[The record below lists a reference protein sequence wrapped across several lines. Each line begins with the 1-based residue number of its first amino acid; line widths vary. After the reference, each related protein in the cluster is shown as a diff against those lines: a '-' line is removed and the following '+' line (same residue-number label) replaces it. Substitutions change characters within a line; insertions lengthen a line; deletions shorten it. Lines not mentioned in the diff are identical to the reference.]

1 MSTDSGA
8 LLAVENLG
16 LRIPTG
22 RGVVDAVDGV
32 SFTLDRG
39 RTLAIVGESGC
50 GKSMLCRTLLKLLP
64 EKAYI
69 PEDSRIWFNGK
80 NIGHL
85 PEKAFNK
92 IRGREIAMIF
102 QDPMSSLNPVMKVGK
117 QIAETLTHH
126 LKVRRKPALDKA
138 VELLKSMGVPSPEHR
153 AGQYPHQLSGGL
165 RQRVAIAIALA
176 CEPKLLIA
184 DEPTTALDVTV
195 QAEILDLL
203 ACAQAERNMA
213 MILITHDL
221 GVAAG
226 RADEIAVMYAGRIV
240 EQAPATELFRNM
252 RMPYTRA
259 LMDSIPL
266 LENPPHTPL
275 KSINGRPPY
284 LIDPPTGC
292 RFSPRCPYAKNRCH
306 EETPPL
312 SNGHVKGHYYACW
325 HPLVERPGGRSP
337 NGKTPHGVTTNQT
350 PHGVTTNGC

>member
-1 MSTDSGA
+1 MSSDSEP
-8 LLAVENLG
+8 LLAVKNLG
-16 LRIPTG
+16 LRIPTE
-22 RGVVDAVDGV
+22 RGVVGAVDGV

-39 RTLAIVGESGC
+39 RTLAVVGESGC

-64 EKAYI
+64 GKAFI
-69 PEDSRIWFNGK
+69 PDDTSIKFNGK
-80 NIGHL
+80 NIERL
-85 PEKAFNK
+85 PEKEFNK
-92 IRGREIAMIF
+92 IRGKEIAMIF

-117 QIAETLTHH
+117 QIAETLVHH
-126 LKVRRKPALDKA
+126 LKVKRKPAMEKA
-138 VELLKSMGVPSPEHR
+138 VELLKSVGVPSPEQR
-153 AGQYPHQLSGGL
+153 IGQYPHQLSGGQ

-203 ACAQAERNMA
+203 ARASAERNMA

-221 GVAAG
+221 GVAAC

-240 EQAPATELFRNM
+240 ERAPAAELFHNM

-275 KSINGRPPY
+275 ESIDGQPPN
-284 LIDPPTGC
+284 LISPPIGC
-292 RFSPRCPYAKNRCH
+292 RFSPRCLYSKNGCR
-306 EETPPL
+306 EEAPALT
-312 SNGHVKGHYYACW
+312 NGYKPGHYFACW
-325 HPLVERPGGRSP
+325 HPV
-337 NGKTPHGVTTNQT
+337 NGS
-350 PHGVTTNGC
+350 